1 VSVPLQDLQ
10 EMHNA
15 MMATVDRGLR
25 ELQAKQGQDGIPAL
39 PQGST
44 GTIDS
49 PYAAEAQPDESVA
62 AELDDVIQETDRA
75 EQEAIYQVATAA
87 STKLT
92 FSTSGPAQ
100 PTLIPGLSTDQA
112 KAIQGEPQRI
122 VEVGNRKIY
131 VYKDLKITFTNGRL
145 TDIE

>member
-1 VSVPLQDLQ
+1 V
-10 EMHNA
+10 A
-15 MMATVDRGLR
+15 G
-25 ELQAKQGQDGIPAL
+25 ELEGVL
-39 PQGST
+39 
-44 GTIDS
+44 
-49 PYAAEAQPDESVA
+49 
-62 AELDDVIQETDRA
+62 QETDRA
-75 EQEAIYQVATAA
+75 EQEAIDQLATPA

-92 FSTSGPAQ
+92 FSTTSTAQ
-100 PTLIPGLSTDQA
+100 PTLIPGLTIDQA

>member
-1 VSVPLQDLQ
+1 
-10 EMHNA
+10 M
-15 MMATVDRGLR
+15 
-25 ELQAKQGQDGIPAL
+25 QAKRGRDGIPAL
-39 PQGST
+39 PPGST

-49 PYAAEAQPDESVA
+49 PYAAEAQPDENVA
-62 AELDDVIQETDRA
+62 GELEGVIQETDRA
-75 EQEAIYQVATAA
+75 EQEAIDQLATPT

-92 FSTSGPAQ
+92 FSTTSTAQ
-100 PTLIPGLSTDQA
+100 PTLIPGLTIDQA

-145 TDIE
+145 TDVE